1 MAFSHL
7 GIKILGSAVQLK
19 HMENS
24 RIDICHCF
32 LASFRFNYQTRNLTE
47 LQRTV
52 ENLPLFSSLSFFYI
66 GYDDGGACQPTSY
79 HSNSRCTS
87 TDRLVSFC

>member
-52 ENLPLFSSLSFFYI
+52 ENLPLFSSLSFFTLVMTM
-66 GYDDGGACQPTSY
+66 AVHANQPATIPT
-79 HSNSRCTS
+79 RVVPAQTG
-87 TDRLVSFC
+87 